1 MEPHN
6 RNCEI
11 NHKFQEKDC
20 QLVIADITVG
30 TCEKESKTI
39 ILFRNHSSRSP
50 RVFSTIGAGMM
61 ARQTARGAVTR
72 EEMFMMR
79 KLPKTKVARHLEMLV
94 AYQNNPSE
102 EVI

>member
-1 MEPHN
+1 
-6 RNCEI
+6 
-11 NHKFQEKDC
+11 
-20 QLVIADITVG
+20 
-30 TCEKESKTI
+30 
-39 ILFRNHSSRSP
+39 
-50 RVFSTIGAGMM
+50 MM

-102 EVI
+102 EVILFIYFYLLLLYKGVYKFIALVQEPV

>member
-1 MEPHN
+1 
-6 RNCEI
+6 
-11 NHKFQEKDC
+11 
-20 QLVIADITVG
+20 
-30 TCEKESKTI
+30 
-39 ILFRNHSSRSP
+39 
-50 RVFSTIGAGMM
+50 MM

-102 EVI
+102 EAISGSNKMKEQHETMKLQNEVMLS